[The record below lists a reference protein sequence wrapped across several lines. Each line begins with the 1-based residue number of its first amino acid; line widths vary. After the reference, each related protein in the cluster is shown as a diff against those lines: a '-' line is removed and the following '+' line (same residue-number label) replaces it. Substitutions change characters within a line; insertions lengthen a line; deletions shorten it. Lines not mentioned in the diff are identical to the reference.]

1 MCVERCG
8 EVRNGH
14 ADFTWWTVRLSCAD
28 VISASSAVTNED
40 GDDVH
45 VHQAGFRLYDDIVSR
60 CLPEWPSLPVAGDR
74 CIYELRVDFTTLV
87 VPQTHSRAAIM
98 CK

>member
-1 MCVERCG
+1 MCVERRG

-28 VISASSAVTNED
+28 VISAFSTVTNED
-40 GDDVH
+40 GDGVH
-45 VHQAGFRLYDDIVSR
+45 VHQASFRLYDDVVSW
-60 CLPEWPSLPVAGDR
+60 CLSERPSLSVAGDR
-74 CIYELRVDFTTLV
+74 RIYELWVDFTTLV
-87 VPQTHSRAAIM
+87 VPQTHRRAASM